1 MTEIPRLELAK
12 NPRLEEMAID
22 VMAALQK
29 HNADLGE
36 ALDIFT
42 NALVGVLVQYPPEAV
57 DEVIELITEVLR
69 RGSMERDDVTD
80 YTDIIRQRAKP
91 N

>member
-1 MTEIPRLELAK
+1 MDIHAIPIAD
-12 NPRLEEMAID
+12 NPRLEEMAIE

-42 NALVGVLVQYPPEAV
+42 NALVGVLVQYPKEV
-57 DEVIELITEVLR
+57 HESVIESIVYVLKE
-69 RGSMERDDVTD
+69 GSKSGQSDITD
-80 YTDIIRQRAKP
+80 YSDRVKQKLRP